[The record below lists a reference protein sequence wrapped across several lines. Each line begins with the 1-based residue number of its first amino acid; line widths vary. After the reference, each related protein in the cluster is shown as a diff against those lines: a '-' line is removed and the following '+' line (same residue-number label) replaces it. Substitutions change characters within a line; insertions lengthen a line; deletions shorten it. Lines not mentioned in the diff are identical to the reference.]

1 MDEFIKSLNQD
12 YELVQYRIKDKEV
25 VFHIQSSKKELA
37 CPFCGS
43 KTTHVHSIYQREIQ
57 DLPIQ
62 DKQVIL
68 LVDTRKFFCYNPGC
82 QHKTFAERHPFA
94 APKAKKTDRLV
105 KNIIHT
111 STQLSS
117 LNASRL
123 LKSGNITVCKSSICS
138 LLKKMPSIV
147 DKASVKKVCVDD
159 FALRKRFSYGTVMV
173 DLESHRIIDMIPSR
187 ESIDVSRWLATFPNI
202 QIVSRDGASTY
213 SSAATDSHPEAV
225 QVSDRFHLIKGL
237 SEAINKYIIRE
248 FPARVEI
255 PLTELISDEM
265 AALYNTANRALR
277 IRFAHKKRKEGLT
290 VSDIA
295 LLLHSSPTTIRKYL
309 AIPEDE
315 IPKDRAVSRERQHQL
330 AWQQK
335 QQEVDEARRL
345 AGDGYP
351 IGQIAAMMHH
361 TYKTIQNYLNSDYRV
376 TDGHYNARIPGKLA
390 PYEKDVIELRS
401 QGLTYPQ
408 IHTLLCEK
416 GYTGSVASLRMFM
429 QKERS
434 RMREQDEQGKP
445 QSEFIQR
452 KSLCQLIYKKLEDVA
467 TITAGQY
474 GQALETYPLLS
485 TLYSLVKEFHTAIFS
500 QKPEKLDAWI
510 ESAKKHDIPEL
521 QSFVVGI
528 LKDLTAIKNG
538 IIYSYNNGL
547 AEGSVNKIKV
557 IKRIMYGRNS
567 FELLK
572 AKVLFHELFHCEFN

>member
-1 MDEFIKSLNQD
+1 MDEFIKSLDQD
-12 YELVQYRIKDKEV
+12 YELVRYRIKEKEV
-25 VFHIQSSKKELA
+25 VFHIKSSKKELA

-43 KTTHVHSIYQREIQ
+43 KTMHVHSIYQREIQ
-57 DLPIQ
+57 DLPLQ
-62 DKQVIL
+62 DRQVIL
-68 LVDTRKFFCYNPGC
+68 LVDTRKFFCYNPVC
-82 QHKTFAERHPFA
+82 PHKTFAERHPFA

-123 LKSGNITVCKSSICS
+123 LKSGNITACKSSICS

-147 DKASVKKVCVDD
+147 DKASVKKICVDD
-159 FALRKRFSYGTVMV
+159 FARRKRFSYG
-173 DLESHRIIDMIPSR
+173 
-187 ESIDVSRWLATFPNI
+187 FPNI
-202 QIVSRDGASTY
+202 QVVSRDGASTY
-213 SSAATDSHPEAV
+213 SSAATNSHPEAV

-255 PLTELISDEM
+255 PLTEAISDEM
-265 AALYNTANRALR
+265 AALYNTVNRALR
-277 IRFAHKKRKEGLT
+277 ISFAHKKRKEGMT

-309 AIPEDE
+309 AIPEDG
-315 IPKDRAVSRERQHQL
+315 IPKDRATSRERQHQL
-330 AWQQK
+330 ARQQK

-345 AGDGYP
+345 ARDGYP

-361 TYKTIQNYLNSDYRV
+361 TYKTIQNYLNPGYRV

-401 QGLTYPQ
+401 QGLAYPQ
-408 IHTLLCEK
+408 IHTILCEK

-434 RMREQDEQGKP
+434 RMREQEEQDNP

-452 KSLCQLIYKKLEDVA
+452 KSLCQLIYKKLEDVV
-467 TITAGQY
+467 TITVGQY
-474 GQALETYPLLS
+474 EQALETYPLLS
-485 TLYSLVKEFHTAIFS
+485 ALYSLVKEFHTAIFS
-500 QKPEKLDAWI
+500 QKPEKLDEWI
-510 ESAKKHDIPEL
+510 ESAKKHDISEL
-521 QSFVVGI
+521 QSFVEGI

-538 IIYSYNNGL
+538 IIYPYNNGL